1 MPNQIL
7 ILIAFLSIGALGT
20 AFASE
25 AFLGLEPCRLCIY
38 QRWLFAIAVVLGTV
52 GAFLPFKR
60 SILGFLS
67 LNFLANSGIAFY
79 HTGVEQKW
87 WESAVEGCAV
97 IFTEPVEG
105 QSILENIMST
115 PMARCE
121 DIPWQDPLFGFSMAN
136 YNIVFCFTLAVIC
149 LAGAVQKRQSS
160 ESSVSQ

>member
-1 MPNQIL
+1 MLNQIL
-7 ILIAFLSIGALGT
+7 LFIAIISTGALAA

-38 QRWLFAIAVVLGTV
+38 QRWPFAIAVLLGGT
-52 GAFLPFKR
+52 ALFLPFKR

-67 LNFLANSGIAFY
+67 LNFLVNSGIAFY

-97 IFTEPVEG
+97 IFNEPAPG

-121 DIPWQDPLFGFSMAN
+121 DIPWQDPIIGLSMAN
-136 YNIVFCFTLAVIC
+136 YNIILCFGLAVVC
-149 LAGAVQKRQSS
+149 LVGAVKRQSS
-160 ESSVSQ
+160 DNSVSQ